1 MKLIKL
7 INATYEEQEALY
19 NKDTEEVIM
28 TGDDYHDK
36 IEERIEGF
44 LTGLK
49 YAKFDYEL
57 DENLEVDSTN
67 ELFNKCNFI
76 NEDYEDEE

>member
-7 INATYEEQEALY
+7 INETYEEQEALY
-19 NKDTEEVIM
+19 NKDMEEVIM

-36 IEERIEGF
+36 IDKRIEGF
-44 LTGLK
+44 LEGLT

-57 DENLEVDSTN
+57 DENLEIDSTN

>member
-1 MKLIKL
+1 
-7 INATYEEQEALY
+7 
-19 NKDTEEVIM
+19 M

-57 DENLEVDSTN
+57 DENLEIDSTN